1 MAFNPEQSDLPSKKE
16 RKELRRKQRL
26 AAIKEF
32 RRFRKI
38 QKILFWAVLTIIVLG
53 SLYILMA
60 VVGYAQVITLN
71 LVNLSRTLK
80 EFFDF
85 AEGLAKKNCLLYT

>member
-1 MAFNPEQSDLPSKKE
+1 MAFNLEQSDLLSKKE

-26 AAIKEF
+26 DAIKEF

-38 QKILFWAVLTIIVLG
+38 QKVLFWAVLTIILFG

-60 VVGYAQVITLN
+60 IVGYAQTVTLN
-71 LVNLSRTLK
+71 LANLSRALRG
-80 EFFDF
+80 FFYF
-85 AEGLAKKNCLLYT
+85 AEELAKKNCLLYT